1 MSAIYKRELR
11 AFFSSPIGYIFVA
24 VFFAVNGALFNYMVL
39 RSSDSGGIGTY
50 YMTILFL
57 FIIIIPLLTMKLF
70 SDERRQ
76 HTEQLLLS
84 APVRLGA
91 MVCGKFFAAYTVFAG
106 TFLLSEL
113 LGIGKPKIKSQI
125 RARA

>member
-50 YMTILFL
+50 SV
-57 FIIIIPLLTMKLF
+57 FIHHYRPA
-70 SDERRQ
+70 SDHEAVQR
-76 HTEQLLLS
+76 
-84 APVRLGA
+84 
-91 MVCGKFFAAYTVFAG
+91 
-106 TFLLSEL
+106 
-113 LGIGKPKIKSQI
+113 
-125 RARA
+125 